1 MKVLILGGY
10 GTFGGRLAQLLADEP
25 AARLIIA
32 GRSREKAAAF
42 CVHLGT
48 SNATPAS
55 FDRNGAID
63 SQLAEL
69 APDLIVD
76 ASGPFQLYDDPYRMV
91 RAALARR
98 IDYLDLADSA
108 GFVKGIAQ
116 FDADA
121 KARGIFL
128 LAGASSFPVLT
139 AAVIRRLASDIA
151 TLEAVAGGIAPS
163 PYAGV
168 GLNVIRAITSYAGK
182 PITSI
187 PDGKPHYALAETRR
201 YVIAPSGRLP
211 LDQVHFSLVDVP
223 DLEVLPALW
232 PSLRDVWMGAGPV
245 PESLHRALNVLAQ
258 AVRLRLIPS
267 LTPLAPFMH
276 RVSNLLRWGEHRGGM
291 FVSVEG
297 LDPLGQQTERS
308 WHMIAEGDDGPF
320 IPSMAAEVIIRNC
333 IAGRSPAAGA
343 RPATNDVELSDYEAM
358 FARRRI
364 YTGTRTRLPAS
375 APLYRRLLGDAFD
388 RMPAPWR
395 AMHELKSELKAEGV
409 ARVDRATAALARLV
423 ATMFGFPDAGDHV
436 PVKVTFT
443 ARDGIETWR
452 RQFSD
457 RGFVTTQQEG
467 SGRFERLLCERF
479 GPFRFGLALVVDDSR
494 MRLIVRRWTFFGV
507 VLPRAWAPI
516 GTAYEFVE
524 DGRFK
529 FHVEIS
535 HPLTGLIVRYQGW
548 LVPRA

>member
-1 MKVLILGGY
+1 MRVLILGGY

-32 GRSREKAAAF
+32 GRSREKAAVF
-42 CVHLGT
+42 CAHLGT

-128 LAGASSFPVLT
+128 LAGVSSFPVLT

-201 YVIAPSGRLP
+201 YVIAPPGRLP

-297 LDPLGQQTERS
+297 LDPQGQQTERS

-333 IAGRSPAAGA
+333 IAGRRPAAGA

-395 AMHELKSELKAEGV
+395 AMHEPKSELKAEGV
-409 ARVDRATAALARLV
+409 ARVERATAALARLV
-423 ATMFGFPDAGDHV
+423 ATLFGFPDAGDHV

-548 LVPRA
+548 LIPRA